1 MSNSNF
7 MDDDEKA
14 SNINPSKGEQKKG
27 EKKKETP
34 ALDSFGRDLTKLA
47 EDGKIDP
54 VIGREKEIERVAQI
68 LGRRKKNNVIL
79 IGGPGVGKTAV
90 AEGLALKISKKEVS
104 RTLFNKKIVALDLGS
119 LVAGTKYRGQFE
131 ERMKAIMEELAANP
145 NIILFIDEIH
155 TIVGAGGAS
164 GSLDAANMFKPALQR
179 GEIQAIGATT
189 LDEYRENIEKDG
201 ALVRRFQTVM
211 VEPTTN
217 EQTLQILQQNKTYY
231 ENHHKVRYSDEA
243 LAECV
248 ILADR
253 YIVDREFPDKAIDVL
268 DEAGSKAHMQNINVP
283 DNIVELEKSIE
294 EVKDEKNRVVK
305 AQRYEEAAALRDKEK
320 KLQEELVNEQ
330 KAWEEEVENQRVPVD
345 ADMIAKVVS
354 IMTNIP
360 VDKVGQAEVEKYLA
374 LYENMK
380 GTVIGQEAAIQ
391 AVTKAIQ
398 RSRAGLKR
406 QNKPIGTFI
415 FTGPTG
421 VGKTH
426 VSKQIAKWIF
436 DNPEAII
443 RVDMSEYSEKFNV
456 SKLIGSPP
464 GYVGYEKGGQLTEKV
479 RRKPYSVVLLDEIEK
494 AHPEIFNTFLPVF
507 DEGYLTDSLG
517 RKISFKNTIIIMT
530 TNFGV
535 KELIQKGEGLGFS
548 TKTSEQSEAEQK
560 QFLKDKLKKELS
572 PELLNRV
579 DDVIVFNSLK
589 KEDLKLIVELGLSD
603 LKNRCAEQGFVLE
616 LTEAAKEFLAEKGY
630 DKEFGARP
638 LDRAIATYVEDPL
651 SLALLK
657 KEVQGKKVVADYEA
671 GAEELRMNY
680 SVDTLPVA

>member
-14 SNINPSKGEQKKG
+14 SNINPSKGEKKKD

-179 GEIQAIGATT
+179 GEIQCIGATT

-217 EQTLQILQQNKTYY
+217 AQTLQILQQNKSYY

-283 DNIVELEKSIE
+283 ENIVELEHAIE
-294 EVKDEKNRVVK
+294 EIKEEKNRVVK
-305 AQRYEEAAALRDKEK
+305 AQRYEEAASLRDKEK
-320 KLQEELVNEQ
+320 KLQEELLTEQ
-330 KAWEEEVENQRVPVD
+330 RAWEEEVENQRVPVD

-360 VDKVGQAEVEKYLA
+360 VDKVGQAEIEKYLA
-374 LYENMK
+374 LYDNMK
-380 GTVIGQEAAIQ
+380 GTVVGQEEAIQ

-415 FTGPTG
+415 FSGPTG

-456 SKLIGSPP
+456 SKIIGSPP

-479 RRKPYSVVLLDEIEK
+479 RRRPYSVVLLDEIEK

-530 TNFGV
+530 TNLGV
-535 KELIQKGEGLGFS
+535 KELIQRGEGLGFS
-548 TKTSEQSEAEQK
+548 TKTNEQSEADKK

-579 DDVIVFNSLK
+579 DDVIVFNSLEKEHLK
-589 KEDLKLIVELGLSD
+589 KIVELGLKD
-603 LKNRCAEQGFVLE
+603 LIDRCAEQGFVLE
-616 LTEAAKEFLAEKGY
+616 LTDAAKEFLSEKGY

-657 KEVQGKKVVADYEA
+657 KEIQGKKVIADYEE
-671 GAEELRMNY
+671 GATELKINY
-680 SVDTLPVA
+680 SADSLPVA